1 MKFSNAALVE
11 QVVWDMRLADLPRGT
26 NRALIDR
33 LANGNPPWSQQE
45 AEEAQINTN
54 VNWLEFPKLIAD
66 ARRSYANAFM
76 KPGQF
81 FNIMLDYG
89 GKPSKRR
96 EWGRIITREINKAIK
111 NSPDY
116 FEFLRS
122 QSALTVL
129 HGIGPGFW
137 HDKESWCPRCLSLQ
151 DVLIPSNTLLT
162 LSNLTHF
169 AIFRQFTPM
178 ELRIMTEGKNV
189 DPAWNLPLVES
200 ALNWADQQTRGQL
213 AYSDLYAPQNVEER
227 WKQDLGFY
235 GTDAV
240 PTVDCWDF
248 YYWSTEGDKHG
259 WRRRMILDTPT
270 GFEVGSNIPDD
281 KRKMSDKNLIGQE
294 HGEWLYCPDD
304 DRVYADKIR
313 SILHFQF
320 GDASAV
326 APFRYHSVRSLGWL
340 LYAVCHLQNRLRCK
354 LNDAIFE
361 SLLQYFRASNP
372 DDKERIT
379 KIDLHN
385 YGIIPEGIDFV
396 KPQDRWQIDQALVG
410 LGLGQNRAMMD
421 ESAAQYREGRDVQAD
436 SKEKTAT
443 QIMAEVNAANALVGS
458 MLLQAYQYQKYQY
471 MEIARRFCISGSRDM
486 DVMNFRKCVLQRGVP
501 PEVLNVDYWE
511 IEPERVL
518 GSGNKTLEIAMADKL
533 MAARNL
539 HDPEAQ
545 RKILRIYDMANSD
558 NPGLTDELVP
568 ETPSKNT
575 DSVHDAQLM
584 VGSIMNGTMFT
595 PKEGQNAIEIIDTL
609 LVSLAGILQK
619 TAAKGPAASMDDVI
633 GMGAMI
639 GTIQQYVKI
648 VSGDKN
654 EKERVK
660 NYVNILKKLGAE
672 IQKLAGQIQ
681 QQMQQQAQAGQGQQG
696 GPDAATK
703 ADLQGKMM
711 MDAAKAKNAEAAAQ
725 QKLQHKDAQ
734 FKQKMAQDAQ
744 RHQLDVANQLQQVKV
759 DTAAADLETAASI
772 KRDSAQA
779 RLDAEM
785 SAQGGDNSGEE

>member
-76 KPGQF
+76 KQGSF
-81 FNIMLDYG
+81 FSVMVDYG
-89 GKPSKRR
+89 GKPSQRR
-96 EWGRIITREINKAIK
+96 EWGRIITRELNKIIK

-122 QSALTVL
+122 QLALTVL

-137 HDKESWCPRCLSLQ
+137 HDQQSWCPRCLSIQ

-169 AIFRQFTPM
+169 AVFRQYTPM
-178 ELRIMTEGKNV
+178 ELRMMTDGKNV
-189 DPAWNLPLVES
+189 DPAWNMPLVEA
-200 ALNWADQQTRGQL
+200 ALDWADQQTRGHL

-248 YYWSTEGDKHG
+248 YFWSTEGNKHG

-270 GFEVGSNIPDD
+270 GFEVGDCRVTDS
-281 KRKMSDKNLIGQE
+281 KKKMSEKNLIGKE

-304 DRVYADKIR
+304 DRVYASNVR
-313 SILHFQF
+313 NVLHFQF

-361 SLLQYFRASNP
+361 SLLQYFRTSNP

-385 YGIIPEGIDFV
+385 YGIIPEGIEFV
-396 KPQDRWQIDQALVG
+396 KPQERWQIDQALVG
-410 LGLGQNRAMMD
+410 LGLVQNRAMMD
-421 ESAAQYREGRDVQAD
+421 ESAAQYREGRDVHAD

-458 MLLQAYQYQKYQY
+458 MLLQAYQYQKFQY

-486 DVMNFRKCVLQRGVP
+486 DVMKFRKCVLNKGVP
-501 PEVLNVDYWE
+501 PQVLNVDYWE

-533 MAARNL
+533 MASRNL

-545 RKILRIYDMANSD
+545 RKILRIYDMANTD
-558 NPGLTDELVP
+558 NPGLTEELVP

-584 VGSIMNGTMFT
+584 VGSIMAGTVFT
-595 PKEGQNAIEIIDTL
+595 PKEGQNSIEIIDTL
-609 LVSLAGILQK
+609 LVNLGGILQR
-619 TAAKGPAASMDDVI
+619 TAAKGHAASIDDII
-633 GMGAMI
+633 GMGSMI
-639 GTIQQYVKI
+639 GTIQQYVNLLA
-648 VSGDKN
+648 GDKN

-660 NYVNILKKLGAE
+660 KYINLLKKIASEVKKLGN
-672 IQKLAGQIQ
+672 QIQ
-681 QQMQQQAQAGQGQQG
+681 QQTQKKAQAGQGQD
-696 GPDAATK
+696 PVA
-703 ADLQGKMM
+703 ADLIGKMM
-711 MDAAKAKNAEAAAQ
+711 MDEAKAKSYEAAAR
-725 QKLQHKDAQ
+725 QKMAHRDAQ

-744 RHQLDVANQLQQVKV
+744 RHLAEMAKLSQQVKV
-759 DTAAADLETAASI
+759 DTAIADLETAASI
-772 KRDSAQA
+772 KRDAAKA
-779 RLDAEM
+779 RFDAELEL
-785 SAQGGDNSGEE
+785 QGGDNSDQE